1 VDNKIKA
8 SMRTHP
14 LISSSRFPRK
24 TFTRWYN
31 YHLA

>member
-8 SMRTHP
+8 SMRAHP
-14 LISSSRFPRK
+14 LISSSSFPRK

-31 YHLA
+31 